1 MNKKYIWDTVNVY
14 LPTNAYGDPILNF
27 TDYNNRINDAV
38 NKIIDEHPEVLPEVI
53 MVTCETA
60 DFSTNG
66 IDYRNQKIV
75 LKYKRL
81 ETDEEYNDRMCREND
96 TDVTRE
102 TFLRYYDALM
112 SGEYNMIMDA
122 SKVMEK
128 YHIKQQDYLKIIVN
142 YKEYISKFI

>member
-1 MNKKYIWDTVNVY
+1 MNKKYIWDKVY
-14 LPTNAYGDPILNF
+14 VFLPTNAYGDPMLNF
-27 TDYNNRINDAV
+27 TDFNNRINDEV
-38 NKIIDEHPEVLPEVI
+38 NKITDKHPEVIPAVI
-53 MVTCETA
+53 MVTCEC
-60 DFSTNG
+60 DNFSTNR
-66 IDYRNQKIV
+66 IDYRNQRVV

-96 TDVTRE
+96 TVVTRE

-112 SGEYNMIMDA
+112 SGEYNMIIDA

-128 YHIKQQDYLKIIVN
+128 YHIKQQDYLKIMVN